1 MFCLSVSQEQYIL
14 TILSNSRRKKKKRK
28 EKKLTIFQ
36 NQNCIIHKIDKDGQ
50 IIQKSTITILQ
61 IKFTA
66 LIYR

>member
-14 TILSNSRRKKKKRK
+14 TILSNSRRKKKG
-28 EKKLTIFQ
+28 KKKSLLFSKIKIA
-36 NQNCIIHKIDKDGQ
+36 IIHKIDKDGQ

>member
-14 TILSNSRRKKKKRK
+14 TIFPIQEEKKKRK

>member
-14 TILSNSRRKKKKRK
+14 TILSNSRRKKKRK